1 VKHNPYISQDVAVN
15 EIAIIVV
22 HYLLAV
28 VLASCYSM
36 FSQAVGTMTR
46 GQYYAVQAKHMEYYC
61 NNGLNME
68 SVTVLFVGGVIAEEA
83 NVRGV
88 IIVVLNTDVFPKQDQ

>member
-1 VKHNPYISQDVAVN
+1 VEHNPYVSQDMAVY

-28 VLASCYSM
+28 ALASCYGM
-36 FSQAVGTMTR
+36 FSQAVGTVTR
-46 GQYYAVQAKHMEYYC
+46 GQYYAVQAKHMECYC

-68 SVTVLFVGGVIAEEA
+68 QF
-83 NVRGV
+83 
-88 IIVVLNTDVFPKQDQ
+88 

>member
-1 VKHNPYISQDVAVN
+1 MAVY
-15 EIAIIVV
+15 EMAVLVV

-28 VLASCYSM
+28 ALASCYSM
-36 FSQAVGTMTR
+36 FSRAVGTVTG

-61 NNGLNME
+61 NNGLIME
-68 SVTVLFVGGVIAEEA
+68 SVTVLFAGGLIAEEA

-88 IIVVLNTDVFPKQDQ
+88 IIAVFQSKTSR

>member
-1 VKHNPYISQDVAVN
+1 VEHSPYISQEMAVY
-15 EIAIIVV
+15 EIAITVV

-28 VLASCYSM
+28 GLASCYSM
-36 FSQAVGTMTR
+36 FSQAFGTMTI
-46 GQYYAVQAKHMEYYC
+46 GQYNAVQAKHMEYYC

-88 IIVVLNTDVFPKQDQ
+88 IIVVLNTDVFPKLDQ